1 MNKRKDS
8 LLYLLARVFYD
19 QTGSNKQYS
28 RWDLKSWFESRE
40 LDCKSND

>member
-19 QTGSNKQYS
+19 QTGYS